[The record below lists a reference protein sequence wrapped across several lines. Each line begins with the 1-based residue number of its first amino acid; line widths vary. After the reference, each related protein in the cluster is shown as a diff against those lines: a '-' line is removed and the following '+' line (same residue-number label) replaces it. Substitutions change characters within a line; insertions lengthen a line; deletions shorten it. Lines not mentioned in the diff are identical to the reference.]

1 MEQSIVRLATTGI
14 SPLILAG
21 VTLLGLSLSPGVSLG
36 QTAAPTTR
44 TIFLTGLEV
53 KGGTTADKLAPPAV
67 NPKDLSK
74 GYDFKKPGEADK
86 QNPQR
91 WEVSSYMFSP
101 GFVTVRQGDTVKLT
115 VFIVNGDKHEVSIT
129 DPDGRKTVTS
139 TVWNRGRE
147 YDVQFVAEK
156 AGTYQ
161 LICSEH
167 APSMIATFLA
177 LPR

>member
-1 MEQSIVRLATTGI
+1 MEQRIVRQATKEI

-21 VTLLGLSLSPGVSLG
+21 VTLLGLSLSPGVSFG
-36 QTAAPTTR
+36 QTAAPTTH
-44 TIFLTGLEV
+44 TIFLTALEV

-74 GYDFKKPGEADK
+74 GYDFKNPGEADK

-115 VFIVNGDKHEVSIT
+115 AFIVNGDKHEVWIT
-129 DPDGRKTVTS
+129 APDGRKIVAD

-147 YDVQFVAEK
+147 YHIQFVAEK
-156 AGTYQ
+156 VGTYQ

-167 APSMIATFLA
+167 APSMITTFLA

>member
-1 MEQSIVRLATTGI
+1 MERSIVRQATTGV
-14 SPLILAG
+14 SLLILAG
-21 VTLLGLSLSPGVSLG
+21 VTLLGLSLSPGVSVG
-36 QTAAPTTR
+36 QTPASTTH
-44 TIFLTGLEV
+44 TIFVTGLEV

-74 GYDFKKPGEADK
+74 GYDFKQPGEADK

-91 WEVSSYMFSP
+91 WEVSSYLFSP
-101 GFVTVRQGDTVKLT
+101 GFVAVRQGDTVKLT

-129 DPDGRKTVTS
+129 APDGRKTVAN

-147 YDVQFVAEK
+147 YHLEFIAEQP
-156 AGTYQ
+156 GTYQ
-161 LICSEH
+161 LVCSEH
-167 APSMIATFLA
+167 APSMIMTFLA

>member
-1 MEQSIVRLATTGI
+1 MEQRIVRQATTGI

-21 VTLLGLSLSPGVSLG
+21 VTLLGHSLSPGVSLG
-36 QTAAPTTR
+36 QTAAPTTH

-115 VFIVNGDKHEVSIT
+115 VFIVNGDKHEVSVR
-129 DPDGRKTVTS
+129 DPNGRKIVPD

-147 YDVQFVAEK
+147 YDVQFVVEK

-167 APSMIATFLA
+167 VPSMVTTFLA

>member
-1 MEQSIVRLATTGI
+1 MGQRIVRDSTGRMSLVLAV
-14 SPLILAG
+14 
-21 VTLLGLSLSPGVSLG
+21 VTLLTLSVTAGVSLG
-36 QTAAPTTR
+36 QTAGPTTH
-44 TIFLTGLEV
+44 TIFVTGLEV
-53 KGGTTADKLAPPAV
+53 KGGTTADKLAPPTV

-91 WEVSSYMFSP
+91 WEVSSYAFSP
-101 GFVTVRQGDTVKLT
+101 GFVTMRQGDTVRLT
-115 VFIVNGDKHEVSIT
+115 VFIVNGDKHEVSVT
-129 DPDGRKTVTS
+129 APDGRKIVAD

-147 YDVQFVAEK
+147 YHVQFTAEQ
-156 AGTYQ
+156 AGAYQ

-167 APSMIATFLA
+167 APSMTTTVLA

>member
-1 MEQSIVRLATTGI
+1 MGQRLVREPAEGTSLMLA
-14 SPLILAG
+14 
-21 VTLLGLSLSPGVSLG
+21 VMTLLALSLSASVTFG
-36 QTAAPTTR
+36 QTAGPTTH

-74 GYDFKKPGEADK
+74 GYDFKKPGEADR

-91 WEVSSYMFSP
+91 WEVSSYAFSP
-101 GFVTVRQGDTVKLT
+101 GFVTVRQGDTVQLT
-115 VFIVNGDKHEVSIT
+115 VFIVNGDKHDVSVSA
-129 DPDGRKTVTS
+129 PDGRKIVAN

-147 YDVQFVAEK
+147 YHVRFVAEQ
-156 AGTYQ
+156 AGAYQ
-161 LICSEH
+161 LVCSEH
-167 APSMIATFLA
+167 APSMITTFLA

>member
-1 MEQSIVRLATTGI
+1 MEQRLVRQAPTGI
-14 SPLILAG
+14 SPRILAG
-21 VTLLGLSLSPGVSLG
+21 VTLLGLSLSPSLSFG
-36 QTAAPTTR
+36 QAAAPTTH

-86 QNPQR
+86 QNPLR

-115 VFIVNGDKHEVSIT
+115 VFIVNGDKHEVSVR
-129 DPDGRKTVTS
+129 DPNGRKIVPD

-147 YDVQFVAEK
+147 YDVQFVVEK

-167 APSMIATFLA
+167 VPSMVTTFLA